1 VVAANTGKRRISP
14 PKTLAAT
21 RAEPSR
27 LDLTGLP
34 MENIW
39 LQAQSNIAKVLTPQ
53 TFDTWIRPI
62 KFSSFKNNSLSL
74 EVPNKFI
81 REWVEEKYHSMIQ
94 EAVTSLAGI
103 KFQLEFKVNEKFN
116 SEKTV
121 DAAEL
126 AITDDEPPLSKKPKQ
141 GDLLSNLNPKYTF
154 DTFVCGAS
162 NQFAHA
168 ASQAVA
174 NNPATNYNPLFIYGG
189 VGLGKTH
196 LLTAIGNH
204 IHTRNKKARI
214 SYYSSEKFMNEL
226 INCLRYNK
234 MEQFRSKFRSM
245 DVLLIDDVQ
254 FIAGKERTQ
263 EEFFHT
269 FNSLYESHKQIVV
282 TSDKFPK
289 DIPGL
294 EERLRSRFEWGL
306 IADIQ
311 PPDIETKM
319 AILKKKAE
327 LDNIGLLDDVA
338 LFLAESST
346 TNVRELEGM
355 LIRLGAFSSLTGNEI
370 TLKMAREVLK
380 DIIVDKTR
388 EVTIEIIQK
397 QVGDYFKVKVSEL
410 KSDKRLKAI
419 VLPRQVAIYLCR
431 DLTKA
436 SYPEIGDKFGG
447 KDHST
452 IIHSVKKI
460 EKQISQ
466 DLELKVTIDNL
477 KRGLLS

>member
-1 VVAANTGKRRISP
+1 
-14 PKTLAAT
+14 
-21 RAEPSR
+21 
-27 LDLTGLP
+27 

-39 LQAQSNIAKVLTPQ
+39 LEAQSNISKVLTPQ
-53 TFDTWIRPI
+53 SFDTWIKPI
-62 KFSSFKNNSLSL
+62 SFFALKTNQIFL
-74 EVPNKFI
+74 EVPNKFVK
-81 REWVEEKYHSMIQ
+81 EWVEEKYLSMIQ
-94 EAVTSLAGI
+94 EAISTLTGVKL
-103 KFQLEFKVNEKFN
+103 QVEFKVSDKSQGEK
-116 SEKTV
+116 SGSAAVMAIPHDDPPPREKTKPG
-121 DAAEL
+121 EL
-126 AITDDEPPLSKKPKQ
+126 V
-141 GDLLSNLNPKYTF
+141 SNLNPKYTF
-154 DTFVCGAS
+154 ETFVCGAS

-174 NNPATNYNPLFIYGG
+174 SNPATNYNPLFIYGG

-196 LLTAIGNH
+196 LLTAIGNQ
-204 IHTRNKKARI
+204 IQAKNKKAKI
-214 SYYSSEKFMNEL
+214 SYYTSEKFMNEL

-234 MEQFRSKFRSM
+234 MEQFRNKFRNM
-245 DVLLIDDVQ
+245 DILLIDDVQ

-311 PPDIETKM
+311 PPDIETKV
-319 AILKKKAE
+319 AILKKKAG
-327 LDNIGLLDDVA
+327 LDNINLMDDVA
-338 LFLAESST
+338 LFLATSST

-388 EVTIEIIQK
+388 ELTIEIIQK
-397 QVGDYFKVKVSEL
+397 QVADHFKIKVSEL
-410 KSDKRLKAI
+410 KSEKRLKAL
-419 VLPRQVAIYLCR
+419 VVPRQIAIYLCR

-460 EKQISQ
+460 DALIAQN
-466 DLELKVTIDNL
+466 LEMKGTVENL
-477 KRGLLS
+477 RRSLLT

>member
-1 VVAANTGKRRISP
+1 
-14 PKTLAAT
+14 
-21 RAEPSR
+21 
-27 LDLTGLP
+27 
-34 MENIW
+34 MEKIW
-39 LQAQSNIAKVLTPQ
+39 LEARTNIAKVLTPQ
-53 TFDTWIRPI
+53 TFDTWIKPI
-62 KFSSFKNNSLSL
+62 GFLTLKSNQIFL
-74 EVPNKFI
+74 EVPNKFVK
-81 REWVEEKYHSMIQ
+81 EWVEEKYLSMIQ
-94 EAVTSLAGI
+94 EAISSLTGV
-103 KFQLEFKVNEKFN
+103 KFQVEFKISDKSSGEKIA
-116 SEKTV
+116 
-121 DAAEL
+121 DAPVSA
-126 AITDDEPPLSKKPKQ
+126 ASHDEPPPREKARQ
-141 GDLLSNLNPKYTF
+141 GEPVSNLNPKYTF
-154 DTFVCGAS
+154 ETFVCGAS

-204 IHTRNKKARI
+204 IHAKNKKARI
-214 SYYSSEKFMNEL
+214 SYYTSEKFMNEL

-234 MEQFRSKFRSM
+234 MEQFRGKFRNM

-269 FNSLYESHKQIVV
+269 FKSLYESHKQIVV

-311 PPDIETKM
+311 PPDIETKV

-327 LDNIGLLDDVA
+327 LDSINLTDEVA
-338 LFLAESST
+338 LFLATSST

-388 EVTIEIIQK
+388 ELTIEIIQK
-397 QVGDYFKVKVSEL
+397 QVADHFKIKVSEL
-410 KSDKRLKAI
+410 KSEKRLKAL
-419 VLPRQVAIYLCR
+419 VVPRQIAIYLCR
-431 DLTKA
+431 ELTKA
-436 SYPEIGDKFGG
+436 SYPEIGEKFGG

-460 EKQISQ
+460 ETQLGQ
-466 DLELKVTIDNL
+466 DLEIKGTIENL
-477 KRGLLS
+477 RRGLLS

>member
-1 VVAANTGKRRISP
+1 
-14 PKTLAAT
+14 
-21 RAEPSR
+21 
-27 LDLTGLP
+27 

-39 LQAQSNIAKVLTPQ
+39 LDAQSNIAKVLTPQ
-53 TFDTWIRPI
+53 TFDTWIKPI
-62 KFSSFKNNSLSL
+62 TFLALKTNQIFL
-74 EVPNKFI
+74 EVPNKFVK
-81 REWVEEKYHSMIQ
+81 EWVEDKYLTMIQ
-94 EAVTSLAGI
+94 EAISSLTGI
-103 KFQLEFKVNEKFN
+103 RFQVEFKV
-116 SEKTV
+116 SEKGPPEKTA
-121 DAAEL
+121 DATAMPFP
-126 AITDDEPPLSKKPKQ
+126 IDDSLPREKVKQ
-141 GDLLSNLNPKYTF
+141 GDAVSNLNPKYTF
-154 DTFVCGAS
+154 ETFICGAS

-204 IHTRNKKARI
+204 IHARNKKARI
-214 SYYSSEKFMNEL
+214 SYYTSEKFMNEL

-234 MEQFRSKFRSM
+234 MEQFRNKFRSM

-311 PPDIETKM
+311 PPDIETKV

-327 LDNIGLLDDVA
+327 LDNINLMDDVA
-338 LFLAESST
+338 LFLATSST

-380 DIIVDKTR
+380 DIIVDKSR
-388 EVTIEIIQK
+388 ELTIEIIQK
-397 QVGDYFKVKVSEL
+397 HVADHFKIKVSEL
-410 KSDKRLKAI
+410 KSEKRLKAL
-419 VLPRQVAIYLCR
+419 VVPRQIAIYLCR
-431 DLTKA
+431 ELTKS
-436 SYPEIGDKFGG
+436 SYPEIGEKFGG

-460 EKQISQ
+460 DSQ
-466 DLELKVTIDNL
+466 MAQNLELKGTVENL
-477 KRGLLS
+477 KRSLLT

>member
-1 VVAANTGKRRISP
+1 
-14 PKTLAAT
+14 
-21 RAEPSR
+21 
-27 LDLTGLP
+27 

-39 LQAQSNIAKVLTPQ
+39 LEAQSNISKVLTPQ
-53 TFDTWIRPI
+53 SFDTWIKPI
-62 KFSSFKNNSLSL
+62 SFFALKTNQIFL
-74 EVPNKFI
+74 EVPNKFVK
-81 REWVEEKYHSMIQ
+81 EWVEEKYLSMIQ
-94 EAVTSLAGI
+94 EAISTLTGV
-103 KFQLEFKVNEKFN
+103 KFQVEFKVSDK
-116 SEKTV
+116 SQGDKSSSAAVMAVPHDDPPPREKT
-121 DAAEL
+121 
-126 AITDDEPPLSKKPKQ
+126 KQ
-141 GDLLSNLNPKYTF
+141 GELVSNLNPKYTF
-154 DTFVCGAS
+154 ETFVCGAS

-174 NNPATNYNPLFIYGG
+174 SNPATNYNPLFIYGG

-196 LLTAIGNH
+196 LLTAIGNQ
-204 IHTRNKKARI
+204 IQAKNKKAKI
-214 SYYSSEKFMNEL
+214 SYYTSEKFMNEL

-234 MEQFRSKFRSM
+234 MEQFRNKFRNM
-245 DVLLIDDVQ
+245 DILLIDDVQ

-311 PPDIETKM
+311 PPDIETKV
-319 AILKKKAE
+319 AILKKKAG
-327 LDNIGLLDDVA
+327 LDNINLMDDVA
-338 LFLAESST
+338 LFLATSST

-388 EVTIEIIQK
+388 ELTIEIIQK
-397 QVGDYFKVKVSEL
+397 QVADHFKIKVSEL
-410 KSDKRLKAI
+410 KSEKRLKAL
-419 VLPRQVAIYLCR
+419 VVPRQIAIFLCR
-431 DLTKA
+431 ELTKA

-460 EKQISQ
+460 DALIAQN
-466 DLELKVTIDNL
+466 LEMKGTVENL
-477 KRGLLS
+477 RRSLLT

>member
-1 VVAANTGKRRISP
+1 
-14 PKTLAAT
+14 
-21 RAEPSR
+21 
-27 LDLTGLP
+27 

-39 LQAQSNIAKVLTPQ
+39 LEAQSNIAKVLTPR
-53 TFDTWIRPI
+53 TFDTWIKPI
-62 KFSSFKNNSLSL
+62 HFIAHKTNQIFL
-74 EVPNKFI
+74 EVPNKFVK
-81 REWVEEKYHSMIQ
+81 EWVEEKYLSMIQ
-94 EAVTSLAGI
+94 EAISSLTGV
-103 KFQLEFKVNEKFN
+103 KFQVELKVNDKAQGEKI
-116 SEKTV
+116 SDVAALAVPHDDPPREKH
-121 DAAEL
+121 
-126 AITDDEPPLSKKPKQ
+126 KQ
-141 GDLLSNLNPKYTF
+141 GELVSNLNPKYTF
-154 DTFVCGAS
+154 ETFVCGAS

-204 IHTRNKKARI
+204 IQARNKKARI
-214 SYYSSEKFMNEL
+214 SYYTSEKFMNEL

-234 MEQFRSKFRSM
+234 MDQFRNKFRNM
-245 DVLLIDDVQ
+245 DILLIDDVQ

-311 PPDIETKM
+311 PPDIETKV

-327 LDNIGLLDDVA
+327 LDNIHLLDDVA
-338 LFLAESST
+338 LFLATSST

-355 LIRLGAFSSLTGNEI
+355 LIRLGAFASLTGSEI
-370 TLKMAREVLK
+370 SLKMAREVLK

-388 EVTIEIIQK
+388 DLTIEIIQK
-397 QVGDYFKVKVSEL
+397 QVADHFKIKVSEL
-410 KSDKRLKAI
+410 KSEKRLKAL
-419 VLPRQVAIYLCR
+419 VVPRQIAIYLCR
-431 DLTKA
+431 ELTKA
-436 SYPEIGDKFGG
+436 SYPEIGEKFGG

-460 EKQISQ
+460 DGLISQ
-466 DLELKVTIDNL
+466 NLEMKGTVENL
-477 KRGLLS
+477 RRILLT

>member
-1 VVAANTGKRRISP
+1 
-14 PKTLAAT
+14 
-21 RAEPSR
+21 
-27 LDLTGLP
+27 

-39 LQAQSNIAKVLTPQ
+39 LEAQSNIAKVLTPQ
-53 TFDTWIRPI
+53 TYDTWIRPI
-62 KFSSFKNNSLSL
+62 TFVSFKNNSFLL
-74 EVPNKFI
+74 EVPNKFVK
-81 REWVEEKYHSMIQ
+81 EWVEEKYNSMIQ
-94 EAVTSLAGI
+94 EAISSLTGS
-103 KFQLEFKVNEKFN
+103 KFQLEFKLNDKHQGEKAPDVAEMVVPRDVPPPR
-116 SEKTV
+116 EKPT
-121 DAAEL
+121 
-126 AITDDEPPLSKKPKQ
+126 Q
-141 GDLLSNLNPKYTF
+141 GDLVSNLNPKYTF
-154 DTFVCGAS
+154 ETFVCGAS

-174 NNPATNYNPLFIYGG
+174 ANPASNYNPLFIYGG

-196 LLTAIGNH
+196 LLIAIGNQ
-204 IHTRNKKARI
+204 ILARNKKARVC
-214 SYYSSEKFMNEL
+214 YYTSEKFMNEL

-234 MEQFRSKFRSM
+234 MEQFRNKFRSM
-245 DVLLIDDVQ
+245 DILLIDDVQ

-311 PPDIETKM
+311 PPDIETKV

-327 LDNIGLLDDVA
+327 IDSIGLTDDVA
-338 LFLAESST
+338 LFLASSST

-370 TLKMAREVLK
+370 TLKMARDVLK

-388 EVTIEIIQK
+388 ELSIEIIQK
-397 QVGDYFKVKVSEL
+397 QVADHFKIKVSEL
-410 KSDKRLKAI
+410 KSDKRLKAL
-419 VLPRQVAIYLCR
+419 VVPRQIAIYLCR
-431 DLTKA
+431 ELTKA
-436 SYPEIGDKFGG
+436 SYPEIGEKFGG

-460 EKQISQ
+460 DLQIAQ
-466 DLELKVTIDNL
+466 DLEIKGIIDTL
-477 KRGLLS
+477 RRSLLS